1 MTDSSFKVIL
11 IVDDDARVRESLNKV
26 LSKEGYQI
34 LEAEDGEKALN
45 ICRQQLV
52 HVIITDLRMPG
63 MDGVELLKAVRLLL
77 PDVAVIMM
85 TAYGSVEKAVEA
97 LKEGA
102 SDFILKPFKRI
113 EIEKAV
119 RKAIEL
125 QALIVENRYLKQQ
138 VGAGEDLPN
147 IIGSSPAMRK
157 VLHLIEQIAPSSA
170 TVLILGESGTG
181 KGVIAEA
188 IHKLSDRKKRTFIKV
203 SCAAIPETL
212 LEAELF
218 GYERGAFTG
227 AVARKE
233 GRFELADGGTLF
245 LDEVG
250 EIPPAIQ
257 VQLLRGLQDGTFER
271 LGSTRTQ
278 ATDVRLVAA
287 TNTNLAEAGEQR
299 RFREDLYYR
308 LNVISVSLPPLR
320 DRPEDIPLLAQHFLK
335 IYSSKNKKEF
345 EGFSREALEV
355 LAHYSWPGNVRELE
369 NTIERAV
376 VLTRKKIIAPTDLPE
391 HINQGQKI
399 TEFIRVPIGM
409 PLEEVKNKVIEETLK
424 TTKGDKTLAA
434 KILGITSRTIYRKVG
449 KKQKEETDYIPSSG
463 TCCCAGAAR
472 AARSPGW

>member
-1 MTDSSFKVIL
+1 MTDTFGKVIL
-11 IVDDDARVRESLNKV
+11 IVDDDPGVRESLIKV
-26 LSKEGYQI
+26 LGKNEYRV
-34 LEAEDGEKALN
+34 LEADNGEKALA
-45 ICRQQLV
+45 ICREQLV
-52 HVIITDLRMPG
+52 HVIISDLRMPS
-63 MDGVELLKAVRLLL
+63 MDGVELLKAVKLLL
-77 PDVAVIMM
+77 PDVAVILM

-97 LKEGA
+97 MKEGA

-119 RKAIEL
+119 KN
-125 QALIVENRYLKQQ
+125 ALEHQSLIMENRYLRQQ
-138 VGAGEDLPN
+138 VEAALEFPN
-147 IIGSSPAMRK
+147 IVGSSSAMRK
-157 VLHLIEQIAPSSA
+157 VLNLVEQIAPSTA

-188 IHKLSDRKKRTFIKV
+188 IHRLSDRKNKSFIKV

-250 EIPPAIQ
+250 EIPPSIQ
-257 VQLLRGLQDGTFER
+257 VKLLRVLQDGTFER

-278 ATDVRLVAA
+278 STDVRLVAA
-287 TNTNLAEAGEQR
+287 TNTNLVEAVEQKK
-299 RFREDLYYR
+299 FREDLYYR
-308 LNVISVSLPPLR
+308 LNVISISLPPLR
-320 DRPEDIPLLAQHFLK
+320 ERPEDVYLLAQHFLK
-335 IYSSKNKKEF
+335 IYSAKNKKEF
-345 EGFSREALEV
+345 EGFSQEAMEI
-355 LAHYSWPGNVRELE
+355 LAHYPWPGNVRELE

-376 VLTRKKIIAPTDLPE
+376 VLCRKRVIGLSDLPE
-391 HINQGQKI
+391 HITQNQK
-399 TEFIRVPIGM
+399 TSEFITVPIGM
-409 PLEEVKNKVIEETLK
+409 PLEEVKNRVIEETLK

-449 KKQKEETDYIPSSG
+449 KRPK
-463 TCCCAGAAR
+463 
-472 AARSPGW
+472 

>member
-1 MTDSSFKVIL
+1 MSEASAKVIL
-11 IVDDDARVRESLNKV
+11 IVDDDAGVRESLNKV
-26 LSKEGYQI
+26 LSKEGYQT

-63 MDGVELLKAVRLLL
+63 MDGVELLKAVKLLL

-97 LKEGA
+97 LKQGA

-119 RKAIEL
+119 KKAIEH
-125 QALIVENRYLKQQ
+125 QALIVENRYLKEQ
-138 VGAGEDLPN
+138 VEAGEKLPN

-157 VLHLIEQIAPSSA
+157 VLNLVEQIAPSSA

-188 IHKLSDRKKRTFIKV
+188 IHKLSDRKERAFVKV

-233 GRFELADGGTLF
+233 GRFEIADGGTMF

-257 VQLLRGLQDGTFER
+257 VKLLRVLQDGTFER
-271 LGSTRTQ
+271 LGSTRTMS
-278 ATDVRLVAA
+278 TDVRLVAA
-287 TNTNLAEAGEQR
+287 TNTNLVEAVEQKK
-299 RFREDLYYR
+299 FREDLYYR
-308 LNVISVSLPPLR
+308 LNVISISLPPLR
-320 DRPEDIPLLAQHFLK
+320 ERPEDIPLLAQHFLR
-335 IYSSKNKKEF
+335 IYSAKNKKEF
-345 EGFSREALEV
+345 EGFSKEALEV

-369 NTIERAV
+369 NTVERAV
-376 VLTRKKIIAPTDLPE
+376 VLSRKKIITPTDLPE
-391 HINQGQKI
+391 QVNQGQQVS
-399 TEFIRVPIGM
+399 EFIRVPIGM
-409 PLEEVKNKVIEETLK
+409 PLEEVKNRVIEETLK

-449 KKQKEETDYIPSSG
+449 KKHKEE
-463 TCCCAGAAR
+463 
-472 AARSPGW
+472 

>member
-1 MTDSSFKVIL
+1 MTEAISKVIL
-11 IVDDDARVRESLNKV
+11 IVDDDAGVRESLNTI
-26 LSKEGYQI
+26 LSNEGYQT

-45 ICRQQLV
+45 FCRQQLV

-63 MDGVELLKAVRLLL
+63 MDGVELLKAVKLLL

-97 LKEGA
+97 LKQGA

-119 RKAIEL
+119 RKAIEH
-125 QALIVENRYLKQQ
+125 QALIVENRYLKEQ
-138 VGAGEDLPN
+138 VEAGEKLPN

-157 VLHLIEQIAPSSA
+157 VLNLVEQIAPSSA

-188 IHKLSDRKKRTFIKV
+188 IHKLSDRKERAFVKV

-233 GRFELADGGTLF
+233 GRFEIADGGTLF

-257 VQLLRGLQDGTFER
+257 VKLLRVLQDGTFER
-271 LGSTRTQ
+271 LGSTRTMS
-278 ATDVRLVAA
+278 TDVRLVAA
-287 TNTNLAEAGEQR
+287 TNTNLVEAVEQR
-299 RFREDLYYR
+299 KFREDLYYR
-308 LNVISVSLPPLR
+308 LNVISISLPPLR
-320 DRPEDIPLLAQHFLK
+320 ERPEDIPLLAQHFLR
-335 IYSSKNKKEF
+335 IYSTKNKKEF
-345 EGFSREALEV
+345 EGFSKEALEV

-369 NTIERAV
+369 NTIERGV
-376 VLTRKKIIAPTDLPE
+376 VLSRKKLITPSDLPE
-391 HINQGQKI
+391 QVNQGQQVS
-399 TEFIRVPIGM
+399 EFIRVPIGM
-409 PLEEVKNKVIEETLK
+409 PLEEVKNRVIEETLK

-449 KKQKEETDYIPSSG
+449 KKHKDE
-463 TCCCAGAAR
+463 
-472 AARSPGW
+472 

>member
-1 MTDSSFKVIL
+1 MTEASAKVIL
-11 IVDDDARVRESLNKV
+11 IVDDDAGVRESLNKV
-26 LSKEGYQI
+26 LSKEGYQT

-63 MDGVELLKAVRLLL
+63 MDGVELLKAVKLLL

-97 LKEGA
+97 LKQGA

-119 RKAIEL
+119 KKAIEH
-125 QALIVENRYLKQQ
+125 QALIVENRYLKEQ
-138 VGAGEDLPN
+138 VEAGEKLPN

-157 VLHLIEQIAPSSA
+157 VLNLVEQIAPSSA

-188 IHKLSDRKKRTFIKV
+188 IHKLSDRKERAFVKV

-233 GRFELADGGTLF
+233 GRFEIADGGTMF

-257 VQLLRGLQDGTFER
+257 VKLLRVLQDGTFER
-271 LGSTRTQ
+271 LGSTRTMS
-278 ATDVRLVAA
+278 TDVRLVAA
-287 TNTNLAEAGEQR
+287 TNTNLVEAVEQKK
-299 RFREDLYYR
+299 FREDLYYR
-308 LNVISVSLPPLR
+308 LNVISISLPPLR
-320 DRPEDIPLLAQHFLK
+320 ERPEDIPLLAQHFLR
-335 IYSSKNKKEF
+335 IYSAKNKKEF
-345 EGFSREALEV
+345 EGFSKEALEV

-369 NTIERAV
+369 NTVERAV
-376 VLTRKKIIAPTDLPE
+376 VLSRKKIITPTDLPE
-391 HINQGQKI
+391 QVNQGQQVS
-399 TEFIRVPIGM
+399 EFIRVPIGM
-409 PLEEVKNKVIEETLK
+409 PLEEVKNRVIEETLK

-449 KKQKEETDYIPSSG
+449 KKHKEE
-463 TCCCAGAAR
+463 
-472 AARSPGW
+472 

>member
-1 MTDSSFKVIL
+1 MSEAVEKIVL
-11 IVDDDARVRESLNKV
+11 VVDDDPGVRESLGKV
-26 LSKEGYQI
+26 LAKEGYKV
-34 LEAEDGEKALN
+34 LEADNGEKALN
-45 ICRQQLV
+45 LCRQELV
-52 HVIITDLRMPG
+52 HVIVSDLRMPG
-63 MDGVELLKAVRLLL
+63 MDGLELLKAVKLLL

-97 LKEGA
+97 LKQGA

-119 RKAIEL
+119 KKAIEH

-138 VGAGEDLPN
+138 VEAGEELPN

-157 VLHLIEQIAPSSA
+157 VLNLVEQIAPSST

-181 KGVIAEA
+181 KGVLAEA
-188 IHKLSDRKKRTFIKV
+188 IHKLSDRKEKTFVKV

-233 GRFELADGGTLF
+233 GRFEIADGGTLF

-257 VQLLRGLQDGTFER
+257 VKLLRVLQDGSFER
-271 LGSTRTQ
+271 LGSTRTLN
-278 ATDVRLVAA
+278 TDVRLVAA
-287 TNTNLAEAGEQR
+287 TNTNLSEAVEQKK
-299 RFREDLYYR
+299 FREDLYYR
-308 LNVISVSLPPLR
+308 LNVISIPLPPLR
-320 DRPEDIPLLAQHFLK
+320 ERPEDIPLLAQHFLR
-335 IYSSKNKKEF
+335 IYSAKNKKEF
-345 EGFSREALEV
+345 EGLSREAMEV

-376 VLTRKKIIAPTDLPE
+376 VLSRKKLITPTDLPE
-391 HINQGQKI
+391 QVNQGQKL
-399 TEFIRVPIGM
+399 TEFIMVPIGM
-409 PLEEVKNKVIEETLK
+409 PLEEVKNRVIEETLK

-449 KKQKEETDYIPSSG
+449 KKEREE
-463 TCCCAGAAR
+463 
-472 AARSPGW
+472 

>member
-1 MTDSSFKVIL
+1 MTDSSFKVVL
-11 IVDDDARVRESLNKV
+11 IVDDDPGVRESLTRV
-26 LSKEGYQI
+26 LSKDGYQI
-34 LEAEDGEKALN
+34 IEAEDGEKALN
-45 ICRQQLV
+45 ICRQELV
-52 HVIITDLRMPG
+52 HIIITDLRMPG
-63 MDGVELLKAVRLLL
+63 MDGVELLKAVKLLL
-77 PDVAVIMM
+77 PDVAVILM
-85 TAYGSVEKAVEA
+85 TAYGSVDKAVEA
-97 LKEGA
+97 LKQGA

-119 RKAIEL
+119 RKAIEH
-125 QALIVENRYLKQQ
+125 QSLIVENRYLKHQME
-138 VGAGEDLPN
+138 AGQEFPN

-157 VLHLIEQIAPSSA
+157 VLNLVEQIAPSTA

-188 IHKLSDRKKRTFIKV
+188 IHRLSDRKERTFIKV

-257 VQLLRGLQDGTFER
+257 VKLLRVLQDGTFER

-287 TNTNLAEAGEQR
+287 TNTNLAEAVEQK

-308 LNVISVSLPPLR
+308 LNVISIDLPPLR

-335 IYSSKNKKEF
+335 TYSAKNKKEF

-449 KKQKEETDYIPSSG
+449 KKQKEETD
-463 TCCCAGAAR
+463 
-472 AARSPGW
+472 

>member
-1 MTDSSFKVIL
+1 MTEASAKAIL
-11 IVDDDARVRESLNKV
+11 IVDDDAGVRESLNKV

-45 ICRQQLV
+45 LCRQQLV

-63 MDGVELLKAVRLLL
+63 MDGVELLKAVKLLL

-97 LKEGA
+97 LKQGA

-119 RKAIEL
+119 KKAIEH
-125 QALIVENRYLKQQ
+125 QALIVENRYLKEQ
-138 VGAGEDLPN
+138 VEAGEKLPN
-147 IIGSSPAMRK
+147 IIGSSPAMCK
-157 VLHLIEQIAPSSA
+157 VLNLVEQIAPSSA

-188 IHKLSDRKKRTFIKV
+188 IHKLSDRKERAFVKV

-250 EIPPAIQ
+250 EIPAAIQ
-257 VQLLRGLQDGTFER
+257 VKLLRVLQDGAFER
-271 LGSTRTQ
+271 LGSTRTMS
-278 ATDVRLVAA
+278 TDVRLVAA
-287 TNTNLAEAGEQR
+287 TNTNLVEAVEQKK
-299 RFREDLYYR
+299 FREDLYYR
-308 LNVISVSLPPLR
+308 LNVISISLPPLR
-320 DRPEDIPLLAQHFLK
+320 ERPEDIPLLAQHFLRV
-335 IYSSKNKKEF
+335 YSTKNKKEF
-345 EGFSREALEV
+345 EGFSKEALEV

-369 NTIERAV
+369 NTIERGV
-376 VLTRKKIIAPTDLPE
+376 VLSRKKLITPSDLPE
-391 HINQGQKI
+391 QVNQGQQVS
-399 TEFIRVPIGM
+399 EFIRVPIGM
-409 PLEEVKNKVIEETLK
+409 PLEEVKNRVIEETLK

-449 KKQKEETDYIPSSG
+449 KKHKQG
-463 TCCCAGAAR
+463 
-472 AARSPGW
+472 

>member
-1 MTDSSFKVIL
+1 MENFFGQKTIL
-11 IVDDDARVRESLNKV
+11 VVDDEKSVRESLNKV
-26 LSKEGYQI
+26 LSKEGYRV
-34 LEAEDGEKALN
+34 LEAESGEEALSV
-45 ICRQQLV
+45 CRKEFVNLV
-52 HVIITDLRMPG
+52 LTDLKMPE
-63 MDGVELLKAVRLLL
+63 MDGLELLKALKLLQ
-77 PDVAVIMM
+77 PDVAVVMM
-85 TAYGSVEKAVEA
+85 TAYGTIEKAVESM
-97 LKEGA
+97 KEGA
-102 SDFILKPFKRI
+102 SDFILKPFKRF
-113 EIEKAV
+113 ELEKSLS
-119 RKAIEL
+119 KGLEHQTL
-125 QALIVENRYLKQQ
+125 LLENRYLKQQ
-138 VGAGEDLPN
+138 LESTGQKLLN
-147 IIGSSPAMRK
+147 IIGTSPAMRK
-157 VLHLIEQIAPSSA
+157 GLTLVDQIAPSSA

-181 KGVIAEA
+181 KGVIAET
-188 IHKLSDRKKRTFIKV
+188 IHLASDRKEKPFV
-203 SCAAIPETL
+203 NLSCAAIPETL

-218 GYERGAFTG
+218 GYEKGAFTG
-227 AVARKE
+227 AIARKL
-233 GRFELADGGTLF
+233 GRFEVADGGTLF

-257 VQLLRGLQDGTFER
+257 VKLLRVLQDGTFER

-287 TNTNLAEAGEQR
+287 TNTNLAEAVEQK

-308 LNVISVSLPPLR
+308 LNVISIDLPPLR

-335 IYSSKNKKEF
+335 TYSAKNKKEF

-424 TTKGDKTLAA
+424 TAKGDKTLAA

-449 KKQKEETDYIPSSG
+449 KKQKEETD
-463 TCCCAGAAR
+463 
-472 AARSPGW
+472 